1 MWKRVCLHDT
11 KIVVAASSVLVV
23 ISRFGFGE
31 CDGDGAVRSSARK
44 KGRKSSIKGSEKEG
58 EPKAA
63 IVQGNRADDNWGR
76 C

>member
-31 CDGDGAVRSSARK
+31 WDGDGAVRSDVRK
-44 KGRKSSIKGSEKEG
+44 KGRK
-58 EPKAA
+58 
-63 IVQGNRADDNWGR
+63 
-76 C
+76 